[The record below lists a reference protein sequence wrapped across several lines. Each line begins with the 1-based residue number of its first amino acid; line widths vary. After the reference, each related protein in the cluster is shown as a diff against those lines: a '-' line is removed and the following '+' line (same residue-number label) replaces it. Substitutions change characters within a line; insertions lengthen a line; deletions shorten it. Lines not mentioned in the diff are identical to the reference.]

1 MLPAAT
7 AGVLSPND
15 SAHRIIDVDLDLCDY
30 SQALTVDVEV
40 GVDVLVHVIGI
51 FRRKYRCD

>member
-51 FRRKYRCD
+51 F